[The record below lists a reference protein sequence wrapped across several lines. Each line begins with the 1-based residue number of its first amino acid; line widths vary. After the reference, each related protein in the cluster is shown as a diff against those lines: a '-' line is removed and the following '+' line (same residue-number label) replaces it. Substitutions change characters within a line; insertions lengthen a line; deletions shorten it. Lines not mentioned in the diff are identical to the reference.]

1 MKTTWQHA
9 RRRLKQGLAVAIF
22 LTLLLGAS
30 GTVFSVVSSLMSHL
44 NAGAGSAVQAPGGLA
59 ASAGTAGMGTAFD
72 SGASAPLF
80 AGSSEAPVLE
90 YSNPVPASVASGNG
104 PSPDPED
111 AANSALAAA
120 MDTGGVYVGEKVS
133 HVFGAVLKSVLNA
146 LFLNTN

>member
-30 GTVFSVVSSLMSHL
+30 GTVFSVVSSFMSHL
-44 NAGAGSAVQAPGGLA
+44 GTGVSSVEAPSGSTTT
-59 ASAGTAGMGTAFD
+59 AGTVGLGTGFD
-72 SGASAPLF
+72 SGAFPLPNV
-80 AGSSEAPVLE
+80 GSPQAPVLE
-90 YSNPVPASVASGNG
+90 YSNPAPAGVASGNG

-133 HVFGAVLKSVLNA
+133 HVFGSVLKSVLNA

>member
-30 GTVFSVVSSLMSHL
+30 GTVFSVVSSFMSHL
-44 NAGAGSAVQAPGGLA
+44 GTGAPTVQATSGQTPATQTDGLSSQSEPGSVPSPNVG
-59 ASAGTAGMGTAFD
+59 SPQ
-72 SGASAPLF
+72 AP
-80 AGSSEAPVLE
+80 AIE
-90 YSNPVPASVASGNG
+90 YSNPVPSTVAAGNG

-133 HVFGAVLKSVLNA
+133 HVFGSVLKSVLNA

>member
-1 MKTTWQHA
+1 MKTSWQHA

-22 LTLLLGAS
+22 LALLLGAS
-30 GTVFSVVSSLMSHL
+30 GTVFSVVSSFMSHL
-44 NAGAGSAVQAPGGLA
+44 
-59 ASAGTAGMGTAFD
+59 
-72 SGASAPLF
+72 GASAPPET
-80 AGSSEAPVLE
+80 AVGSTTSVSGSEPGVVIWPSGNAAQAPAVE
-90 YSNPVPASVASGNG
+90 YSNPAPTWTASGNG

-133 HVFGAVLKSVLNA
+133 HVFGSVLKSVLNA

>member
-30 GTVFSVVSSLMSHL
+30 GTVFSVVSSFMSHL
-44 NAGAGSAVQAPGGLA
+44 GASAPASVQTSPEPTASTGAGSAGGTE
-59 ASAGTAGMGTAFD
+59 AGWTAYPD
-72 SGASAPLF
+72 Q
-80 AGSSEAPVLE
+80 GSSQASPALE
-90 YSNPVPASVASGNG
+90 YSNPAPAFTASGNG

-133 HVFGAVLKSVLNA
+133 HVFGSVLKSVLNA

>member
-30 GTVFSVVSSLMSHL
+30 GTVFSVVSSFMSHL
-44 NAGAGSAVQAPGGLA
+44 GAGAGVSAVQAPGGST

-72 SGASAPLF
+72 SGASAPPF
-80 AGSSEAPVLE
+80 AGSPEAPVLE
-90 YSNPVPASVASGNG
+90 YSNPAPVASGNG

>member
-30 GTVFSVVSSLMSHL
+30 GTVFSVVSSFMSHL
-44 NAGAGSAVQAPGGLA
+44 GTGVPSVEVTGGSTSPATVGV
-59 ASAGTAGMGTAFD
+59 GTGVD
-72 SGASAPLF
+72 SGAFTSPNVD
-80 AGSSEAPVLE
+80 SPQAPVLE
-90 YSNPVPASVASGNG
+90 YSNPAPAGGASGNG

-133 HVFGAVLKSVLNA
+133 HVFGSVLKSVLNA

>member
-30 GTVFSVVSSLMSHL
+30 GTVFSVVSSFMSNL
-44 NAGAGSAVQAPGGLA
+44 NTGVPSVETPGGSTTAGTGGLSSGLDTGAFTSPNVGSPQAPA
-59 ASAGTAGMGTAFD
+59 
-72 SGASAPLF
+72 
-80 AGSSEAPVLE
+80 LE
-90 YSNPVPASVASGNG
+90 YSNPAPAGVASGNG

-133 HVFGAVLKSVLNA
+133 HVFGSVLKSVLNA